1 MAANL
6 DDVRVRCM
14 AGRRELQPS
23 SFSLSLPFYLCL
35 PLFSLILSLCIPLP
49 PPLFSYPKYRI
60 MTQFSWAVR
69 ASREMVTIATTAPV
83 LLSRPT
89 VAGARVHGI
98 VLATLAKSCMC
109 LCVCVCVCGC
119 GWGIGR
125 CHYFQ
130 SLDSHLISVG
140 VVCGSEC
147 CSNHINILYTNA
159 FHAAVQGAHKVITR
173 SVL

>member
-14 AGRRELQPS
+14 AGPRELQPSS

-35 PLFSLILSLCIPLP
+35 PLFSLILSLCIPPSSPSLSLSL
-49 PPLFSYPKYRI
+49 PLFSYPKYRI

-98 VLATLAKSCMC
+98 VLATLAKSC
-109 LCVCVCVCGC
+109 VCVC
-119 GWGIGR
+119 
-125 CHYFQ
+125 
-130 SLDSHLISVG
+130 
-140 VVCGSEC
+140 
-147 CSNHINILYTNA
+147 
-159 FHAAVQGAHKVITR
+159 AAVGGE
-173 SVL
+173 